1 MFDLWTVANLY
12 RQKVPTWLEGPID
25 KVDALELEQQIDDW
39 LVEMKR
45 LQKSNLAQ
53 TKLKQA
59 ELLQYIFETLSYLK
73 KYMPMI
79 KATRIKGMTVRHWRQ
94 INSALKITIDPS
106 QSCFLHLIGMRLHEE
121 EAMKTIKAISD
132 LA

>member
-1 MFDLWTVANLY
+1 M
-12 RQKVPTWLEGPID
+12 EGPID
-25 KVDALELEQQIDDW
+25 KVDALSVEQQIDDW
-39 LVEMKR
+39 LIEMKR

-79 KATRIKGMTVRHWRQ
+79 KATRTKGMTVRHWR
-94 INSALKITIDPS
+94 
-106 QSCFLHLIGMRLHEE
+106 
-121 EAMKTIKAISD
+121 
-132 LA
+132 